1 MRIILLIALALGL
14 FILGVALIVD
24 EEVPV
29 LQSGMVL
36 IEEKPAV
43 VEQVF
48 KKVPT
53 DEKYRITEME
63 DGSYIIQEKDA
74 FGFWGSNPGAE
85 YYWIF
90 ENEQAACEVF
100 EQLIEDIENERKSKI
115 VKRIINCK

>member
-36 IEEKPAV
+36 IEEKPP

-63 DGSYIIQEKDA
+63 DGSFIIQEKDA
-74 FGFWGSNPGAE
+74 FGFWGSNPGAT

-90 ENEQAACEVF
+90 ENEPAACEMF
-100 EQLIEDIENERKSKI
+100 EQLIENIENERKSKI
-115 VKRIINCK
+115 VKRVINCK